1 MSVAFKMCKDIL
13 FFHALE
19 LWGVFLVVC
28 VCVCLCLIWGL
39 LCSFLFES
47 VCEGTVKELLM

>member
-13 FFHALE
+13 FFCALE

-28 VCVCLCLIWGL
+28 VWVFDSEAPVFILI
-39 LCSFLFES
+39 
-47 VCEGTVKELLM
+47 